1 MYTFIHII
9 NKLTMYQFHII
20 SFIKRN
26 IKSIFINYTEIL
38 NYNFQLEKI
47 SSNNVKKEQ
56 NLILTELS
64 NT

>member
-1 MYTFIHII
+1 MHII